1 MMETPSSNA
10 LIYAIIALN
19 NDIDIQKEYLESP
32 DIPEEEVD
40 ETQAVLED
48 IEQAFMEFMD
58 LYKKRCK
65 ADRELP
71 DINEILGQEL

>member
-1 MMETPSSNA
+1 METPSSNA

-19 NDIDIQKEYLESP
+19 NDIDIQKGYLESP
-32 DIPEEEVD
+32 DIPEDEVD
-40 ETQAVLED
+40 ETQTVLDD

-58 LYKKRCK
+58 LYKQRCK
-65 ADRELP
+65 ADRKLP

>member
-1 MMETPSSNA
+1 MMEIPSSNA

-32 DIPEEEVD
+32 DIPEDEID

-58 LYKKRCK
+58 LYKQRCK

>member
-1 MMETPSSNA
+1 MMETPSNNA

-19 NDIDIQKEYLESP
+19 NDIDIQKEYLESS
-32 DIPEEEVD
+32 DIPEDEIN
-40 ETQAVLED
+40 ETQAVLDD

-58 LYKKRCK
+58 LYKQRCK

>member
-1 MMETPSSNA
+1 METPSSNA

>member
-1 MMETPSSNA
+1 METPSNNA

-19 NDIDIQKEYLESP
+19 NDIDIQKEYLESS
-32 DIPEEEVD
+32 DIPEDEIN
-40 ETQAVLED
+40 ETQAVLDD

-58 LYKKRCK
+58 LYKQRCK

>member
-1 MMETPSSNA
+1 MEIPSSNA

-32 DIPEEEVD
+32 DIPEDEID

-58 LYKKRCK
+58 LYKQRCK